1 MKCLTDKRVII
12 LALLFLLTI
21 FVSCVPA
28 ATREPKKQP
37 AILSPTISETEQPIQ
52 TIMPIPSPTVSET
65 GQPTQT
71 LTPTASP
78 TTSETGQPTQTFAPS
93 ATHCPIPTREPFWV
107 DPVTSPTDQLSQVIA
122 VHIGQGEEVT
132 IVTESGTF
140 TVTGNTSLVEISL
153 LPNTV
158 HHLEVIGRVRRVPH
172 QTWKGCI
179 YGGYTLRTTRDRHGN
194 PLTIV
199 QGEPIPRQAISIITV
214 DNAGRLEE
222 LTSFAAD
229 TGFATDF
236 VFSKNNEVISVGNK
250 ISIWSTVTG
259 KEVRQIG
266 NAVSSSVAI
275 NSDGSLIA
283 AGGIA
288 AEAAGYENVPPWDAP
303 TSIQLWNT
311 VTGDMNE
318 LGLGKSHPASIA
330 FNLGGDRLAA
340 GNTDDSVTIW
350 DADNQQILINFKGD
364 VPGRLQLFSNLY
376 WRDDDT
382 LIAGGSEAIY
392 WWDTTTG
399 SLLQR
404 LAKPAEA
411 NFFVDV
417 AFSQNGDR
425 VAGAAQD
432 AYVYFWDRRIE
443 TWSRWPALFDSR
455 ITNVSF
461 SPGGKLLVA
470 GTDQGQ
476 FLIWNVETQQLLA
489 HYSLVSM
496 SIAAIRFSSDGR
508 YIALGGWD
516 GPIRVWGIP

>member
-1 MKCLTDKRVII
+1 MIDSQDSLHMCVGRRRHYEDKRVII
-12 LALLFLLTI
+12 PFLLFLLAI
-21 FVSCVPA
+21 LVSCVPA
-28 ATREPKKQP
+28 AKDEPMQP
-37 AILSPTISETEQPIQ
+37 TILSPTIPETAQPIQ
-52 TIMPIPSPTVSET
+52 TLMPILSATISETAQPMQTLTSTISPTASVT
-65 GQPTQT
+65 AQPTQMIT
-71 LTPTASP
+71 
-78 TTSETGQPTQTFAPS
+78 PS
-93 ATHCPIPTREPFWV
+93 ATHCPQATRERFWV
-107 DPVTSPTDQLSQVIA
+107 EPVTSPTDQLSQVIN
-122 VHIGQGEEVT
+122 VHIGNGEWVK
-132 IVTESGTF
+132 IITESGTF

-158 HHLEVIGRVRRVPH
+158 HHLEVIAKVRKVPA
-172 QTWKGCI
+172 WNGCI
-179 YGGYTLRTTRDRHGN
+179 YGGYTLSTRVDGQGN

-199 QGEPIPRQAISIITV
+199 QGEPIPQQAKSIITV
-214 DNAGRLEE
+214 DNAWRLKE
-222 LTSFAAD
+222 LASFAAD
-229 TGFATDF
+229 TGFAADF

-288 AEAAGYENVPPWDAP
+288 AEAAGDENVPPWDAP

-311 VTGDMNE
+311 VTGEMNE

-364 VPGRLQLFSNLY
+364 VSGRLQTFSNLY
-376 WRDDDT
+376 WMDDYT
-382 LIAGGSEAIY
+382 LVAGGSEAIY

-432 AYVYFWDRRIE
+432 AYVYFWDRAIE
-443 TWSRWPALFDSR
+443 TWSRWPALPDSR
-455 ITNVSF
+455 ITVVRF
-461 SPGGKLLVA
+461 SPDGQLLA
-470 GTDQGQ
+470 GGTDKGQ
-476 FLIWNVETQQLLA
+476 MLIWNVETRQLLA
-489 HYSLVSM
+489 QYSM
-496 SIAAIRFSSDGR
+496 INGYIIAI
-508 YIALGGWD
+508 GGGQ
-516 GPIRVWGIP
+516 GPIRLWGIP